1 MDAQRTGVHDQCMD
15 VAYVSAFSALG
26 GSVVGGLIS
35 GVATWLSQR
44 EQAVAG
50 KRAHDQARL
59 EELFTDFILAASKA
73 TGEALTSNDPKI
85 QDIVALYAMISRMR
99 VRCSPQIVAC
109 ADNVLRVTLDTYFAP
124 NKTISE
130 VHDMMKQGGGERLD
144 VLREFSELAR
154 EELRT
159 F

>member
-15 VAYVSAFSALG
+15 VAYLSALSALG

-44 EQAVAG
+44 EQAAAG

-59 EELFTDFILAASKA
+59 EDLYRDFILAASKA
-73 TGEALTSNDPKI
+73 AGDALTSNDPKI

-99 VRCSPQIVAC
+99 VLSSPQIVAC
-109 ADNVLRVTLDTYFAP
+109 ADNIIGVTLDTYFAP

-130 VHDMMKQGGGERLD
+130 LQEMMKKGGGKGVD
-144 VLREFSELAR
+144 VLKEFSELAR
-154 EELRT
+154 EELRK

>member
-1 MDAQRTGVHDQCMD
+1 ME
-15 VAYVSAFSALG
+15 VAYVSALSALA

-44 EQAVAG
+44 EQVMAG
-50 KRAHDQARL
+50 KRAHDQARKEDL
-59 EELFTDFILAASKA
+59 YRDFILAASKA
-73 TGEALTSNDPKI
+73 VGEALTSNDPKV

-99 VRCSPQIVAC
+99 VLSSPRIVAC
-109 ADNVLRVTLDTYFAP
+109 AENVMLVALDTYFAP

-130 VHDMMKQGGGERLD
+130 VHDMMKTGGGERLD
-144 VLREFSELAR
+144 LLKEFSELAR
-154 EELRT
+154 DEVRT